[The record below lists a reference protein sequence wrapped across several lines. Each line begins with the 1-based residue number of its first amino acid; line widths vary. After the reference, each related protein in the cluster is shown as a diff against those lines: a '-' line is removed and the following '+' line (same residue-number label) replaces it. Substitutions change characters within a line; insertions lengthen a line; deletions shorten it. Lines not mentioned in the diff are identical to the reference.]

1 MESPAL
7 ESIEQVSDGW
17 LKKYILHYRMADGSQ
32 HVYETVSRKGPEAFR
47 AHLEANSRGEAP
59 AAADAVCIVGTTP
72 RDTLVMIR
80 EFRYPLNS
88 WCVAFPAGLVDPGED
103 IARCAER
110 ELQEETGYS
119 LLPGTSVKPLPQA
132 GYSSTG
138 MSDEQVH
145 VVFAQVEKTGEP
157 NREPNEL
164 IEVFELPLSEI
175 PAFLEAAELPI
186 GTRAQ
191 LVLELLKAK
200 QPR

>member
-1 MESPAL
+1 MESPVL

-47 AHLEANSRGEAP
+47 AHLEANGRGEAP
-59 AAADAVCIVGTTP
+59 AIADAVCIVGRTP
-72 RDTLVMIR
+72 QDTLVMIR

-88 WCVAFPAGLVDPGED
+88 WCIAFPAGLVDPGED
-103 IARCAER
+103 LSRCAER

-119 LLPGTSVKPLPQA
+119 LVPGTAIEPLPQA

-157 NREPNEL
+157 HREPNEL
-164 IEVFELPLSEI
+164 IEVFELPLAAI
-175 PAFLEAAELPI
+175 PAFLESAEHPI

-191 LVLELLKAK
+191 LVLELLKAGL
-200 QPR
+200 PE